1 MKGLPAFRLY
11 PEEPILEAS
20 LIRRKNRFVVTCLLE
35 GKLLDVHLPNP
46 GRLWEILYPE
56 TTLYLISSKKGKLPY
71 RIIGAETPR
80 GPVMLDTVRANGVGE
95 FLLRHRRIPGLQ
107 EWCLEAREVSFG
119 KSRFDFLLR
128 RGSERL
134 LLELKSCTLF
144 YGKGA
149 MFPDAP
155 TERGCRHV
163 EELRSLSRE
172 PDLRGGVLFLIQTS
186 ECRVFLPDYH
196 TDPAFAEAL
205 LAGRRDLWIGAQGM
219 EWNRDFSLR
228 ALSDPPSLPWNVLEK
243 ENADRGCYLILYRLP
258 EPRHILTGS
267 LGNLL
272 YPGGYYLYAGS
283 AKKGLSSRVNR
294 HLRKRKKL
302 HWHADYFGQYAKA
315 LRGIPLRT
323 SDSCEEI
330 LAEELS
336 GLADWE
342 VPGFGASDSSRSS
355 HLFGFS
361 RNPLDIPDFVTL
373 LLRHRMEKMLCPH
386 AADTPQDREK
396 KTLPE

>member
-20 LIRRKNRFVVTCLLE
+20 LIGRKNRFVVTCLLE
-35 GKLLDVHLPNP
+35 GKTLDVHLPNP
-46 GRLWEILYPE
+46 GRLWEILYPG
-56 TTLYLISSKKGKLPY
+56 TTLYLIASRKGKLPF
-71 RIIGAETPR
+71 RIIGAKTPR

-95 FLLRHRRIPGLQ
+95 FLLRHHRIPGLE
-107 EWCLEAREVSFG
+107 EWRLEAREVTFG

-144 YGKGA
+144 YKEGA

-155 TERGCRHV
+155 TERGYKHV

-172 PDLRGGVLFLIQTS
+172 PDLRGGVLFLVQTP

-205 LAGRRDLWIGAQGM
+205 LEGRKDLWIGAQGM
-219 EWNRDFSLR
+219 GWNRDFSLR
-228 ALSDPPSLPWNVLEK
+228 TLSDPPNLPWEVLER
-243 ENADRGCYLILYRLP
+243 ENADRGCYLILYHLP
-258 EPRHILTGS
+258 ESRHIPTGS
-267 LGNLL
+267 LGTLFF
-272 YPGGYYLYAGS
+272 PEGYYIYAGS
-283 AKKGLSSRVNR
+283 AQRGLSSRINR

-302 HWHADYFGQYAKA
+302 HWHVDYFSQYAKA
-315 LRGIPLRT
+315 LKGIPLRT

-330 LAEELS
+330 LAKEVS
-336 GLADWE
+336 ALAHWE
-342 VPGFGASDSSRSS
+342 IPGFGASDSPRNS

-361 RNPLDIPDFVTL
+361 QNPLDIPNFVTL
-373 LLRHRMEKMLCPH
+373 ILRYRMEKMLFSP
-386 AADTPQDREK
+386 AADMP
-396 KTLPE
+396 